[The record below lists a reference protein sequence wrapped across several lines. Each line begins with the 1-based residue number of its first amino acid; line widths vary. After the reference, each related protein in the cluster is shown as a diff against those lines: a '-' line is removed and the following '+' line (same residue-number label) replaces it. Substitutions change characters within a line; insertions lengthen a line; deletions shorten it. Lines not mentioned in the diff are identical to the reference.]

1 MLVSDAL
8 LLIQKLSY
16 FELTGRKKSL
26 FVITYLIEKI
36 YFFNYRVL
44 LRTVLTMNMWLFPHI
59 SLSKDKQNWALE
71 SK

>member
-16 FELTGRKKSL
+16 VELTGRKKSL
-26 FVITYLIEKI
+26 FVTTYLIEKI
-36 YFFNYRVL
+36 CFFNYRVP
-44 LRTVLTMNMWLFPHI
+44 LRAVLIMNMWLFPRI
-59 SLSKDKQNWALE
+59 SLSKDKQNWTLE